1 MQKRNWK
8 SIALTV
14 AAVFVLGI
22 VVLAVH
28 IWWVM
33 KPRPDAGTR
42 IMARIDINQP
52 ASEAD
57 AGKIT
62 DWLYRQKGVDR
73 AVVSPK
79 TGIVIFTYAP
89 LKNDGD
95 VLTQEFRRDLG
106 FSHAVRIKPT
116 ESEIANGCPVAGA
129 SFAYKAYAFMS
140 HIF

>member
-14 AAVFVLGI
+14 GSVLVLGI
-22 VVLAVH
+22 VVLAIH

-33 KPRPDAGTR
+33 RPHPDARTR

-52 ASEAD
+52 IREAD

-62 DWLYRQKGVDR
+62 AWLYQQEGVDR

-89 LKNDGD
+89 LMNDGD
-95 VLTQEFRRDLG
+95 VITRDFRRDLA

-116 ESEIANGCPVAGA
+116 ESEIANGCPMAGA

>member
-1 MQKRNWK
+1 M
-8 SIALTV
+8 L
-14 AAVFVLGI
+14 VLGI
-22 VVLAVH
+22 VVLAIH

-33 KPRPDAGTR
+33 RPHPNARTR

-52 ASEAD
+52 IREAD
-57 AGKIT
+57 AGKVT
-62 DWLYRQKGVDR
+62 AWLYQQKGVDR

-89 LKNDGD
+89 LMNDGD
-95 VLTQEFRRDLG
+95 VITQSFRRDLA